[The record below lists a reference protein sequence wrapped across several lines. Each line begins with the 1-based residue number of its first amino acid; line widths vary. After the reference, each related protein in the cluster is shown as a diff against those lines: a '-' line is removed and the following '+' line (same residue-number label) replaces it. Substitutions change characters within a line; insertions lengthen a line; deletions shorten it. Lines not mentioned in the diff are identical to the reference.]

1 MYNNLGRR
9 GYMTIRLLART
20 LLCMFLLS
28 ITAAQAD
35 ELVLHDGKTYSGKF
49 IRGDAAVVEFEVL
62 GRIESF
68 KTADVSRIIFQ
79 EPRSAPPPPAKE
91 LAAAEP
97 NSSQNAASVE
107 SKPLAPDSD
116 QGPQTKAKEV
126 PPQATSGPSVTFPS
140 GTAITIRTTQNIDT
154 DVNRAGDPFQAT
166 LEDPLTVG
174 NQVIA
179 PRGTEVIGKIAYA
192 RETGRVTGQSELVL
206 ELTDIK
212 LGDRT
217 YYLRTS
223 DYSEVGSSTGRRTA
237 TAAGGGAALGAII
250 GAIAG
255 GGKGAAVGAATG
267 AAVGTGAAVLTRGKT
282 LKIPAETILEFRLQS
297 PLTVG
302 IP

>member
-1 MYNNLGRR
+1 
-9 GYMTIRLLART
+9 MTIRLLARAM
-20 LLCMFLLS
+20 LCVFLLS
-28 ITAAQAD
+28 ITVAQAD
-35 ELVLHDGKTYSGKF
+35 ELVLHDGKTYSGRF
-49 IRGDAAVVEFEVL
+49 VRGDATVVEFEIL
-62 GRIESF
+62 GRTESF
-68 KTADVSRIIFQ
+68 KTADVSRIEFE
-79 EPRSAPPPPAKE
+79 EPKLVPPATPKE
-91 LAAAEP
+91 LAPAGTE
-97 NSSQNAASVE
+97 SSQNAARKDSR
-107 SKPLAPDSD
+107 PLEPDSD
-116 QGPQTKAKEV
+116 QDSQTKAKEV
-126 PPQATSGPSVTFPS
+126 PPEAASGPSVTFPT
-140 GTAITIRTTQNIDT
+140 GTAITIRTTQSIDT
-154 DVNRAGDPFQAT
+154 DMNRAGDPFHAT
-166 LEDPLTVG
+166 LEDPLTIG

-179 PRGTEVIGKIAYA
+179 PRGTEVMGKIAYA

-206 ELTDIK
+206 ELTDLK

-297 PLTVG
+297 PLTMG